1 MAAPALTSDFVAAMA
16 DEYHALR
23 SLAERAAAQVDDGQ
37 FFATLDSEANSIAA
51 LMKHIGGNLNSR
63 WRDFRT
69 TDGEKPDRHRDAE
82 FEPGESRDA
91 VAAIWARGW
100 EVLDGALGA
109 LTPADLAGHV
119 VIRGERKSE
128 REEKNGYREVRYG
141 KFERRFTVPKGI
153 DAEKA
158 EARYDNGVLALT
170 LPLPD
175 APKPKRIAVATSP
188 AEEKKVA

>member
-1 MAAPALTSDFVAAMA
+1 MAEPALASDFVAAIA

-23 SLAERAAAQVDDGQ
+23 SLAERAAAQVDDRQ

-69 TDGEKPDRHRDAE
+69 ADGEKPDRHRDAE

-91 VAAIWARGW
+91 VVATSARRW
-100 EVLDGALGA
+100 EMLDGALGA

-119 VIRGERKSE
+119 VIRGERIALP
-128 REEKNGYREVRYG
+128 R
-141 KFERRFTVPKGI
+141 
-153 DAEKA
+153 
-158 EARYDNGVLALT
+158 ALT
-170 LPLPD
+170 RNLSH
-175 APKPKRIAVATSP
+175 VAGHVHQLVLLAKHWTGPSWKTLSIP
-188 AEEKKVA
+188 RGMSEQARLEGMSGASGPRA

>member
-1 MAAPALTSDFVAAMA
+1 MGESGSAGDFVAAMA
-16 DEYHALR
+16 DEYRALR

-91 VAAIWARGW
+91 IVAIWVRGW
-100 EVLDGALGA
+100 GMLEGALGA

-119 VIRGERKSE
+119 VIRGERIALPRALVRNLSHVAGHVHQLVLLAKHWRGPSWKTLSIPRGMSE
-128 REEKNGYREVRYG
+128 QARIE
-141 KFERRFTVPKGI
+141 GI
-153 DAEKA
+153 S
-158 EARYDNGVLALT
+158 G
-170 LPLPD
+170 
-175 APKPKRIAVATSP
+175 ATGP
-188 AEEKKVA
+188 RA

>member
-1 MAAPALTSDFVAAMA
+1 MAEARPAVDFVAAMA

-82 FEPGESRDA
+82 FDPGASRDA
-91 VAAIWARGW
+91 VAAAWARGW
-100 EVLDGALGA
+100 ETLDGALGG
-109 LTPADLAGHV
+109 LTPADLAGDV
-119 VIRGERKSE
+119 VIRGERIALP
-128 REEKNGYREVRYG
+128 R
-141 KFERRFTVPKGI
+141 
-153 DAEKA
+153 
-158 EARYDNGVLALT
+158 ALT
-170 LPLPD
+170 RNLSH
-175 APKPKRIAVATSP
+175 VAGHVHQLVLLAKHWTGPSWKTLSIP
-188 AEEKKVA
+188 RGMSEQARLEGMSGAAGPRA

>member
-1 MAAPALTSDFVAAMA
+1 MGESGTAGDFVAAMA

-69 TDGEKPDRHRDAE
+69 TDGEKPDRDREGE

-91 VAAIWARGW
+91 VVAAWAQGW
-100 EVLDGALGA
+100 ERLDGALGA

-119 VIRGERKSE
+119 VIRGERIALPRALARNLSHVAGHVHQLVLLAKHWKGPSWKTLSIPRGMSE
-128 REEKNGYREVRYG
+128 QARL
-141 KFERRFTVPKGI
+141 KGI
-153 DAEKA
+153 T
-158 EARYDNGVLALT
+158 G
-170 LPLPD
+170 
-175 APKPKRIAVATSP
+175 ATGP
-188 AEEKKVA
+188 RA

>member
-1 MAAPALTSDFVAAMA
+1 MGESGSAGDFVAAMA

-23 SLAERAAAQVDDGQ
+23 SLAERAAAQVDDRQ

-51 LMKHIGGNLNSR
+51 LMKHVGGNLNSR

-91 VAAIWARGW
+91 VVATWAQGW
-100 EVLDGALGA
+100 GMLEGALGA

-119 VIRGERKSE
+119 VIRGERIALPRALARNLSHVAGHVHQLVLLAKHWRGSSWKTLSIPRGMSE
-128 REEKNGYREVRYG
+128 QARLE
-141 KFERRFTVPKGI
+141 GI
-153 DAEKA
+153 T
-158 EARYDNGVLALT
+158 G
-170 LPLPD
+170 
-175 APKPKRIAVATSP
+175 ATGP
-188 AEEKKVA
+188 RA

>member
-1 MAAPALTSDFVAAMA
+1 MGESGSAGDFVAAMA

-69 TDGEKPDRHRDAE
+69 TDGEKPDRDRDGE

-91 VAAIWARGW
+91 VVATWAQGW
-100 EVLDGALGA
+100 ERLDGALGA

-119 VIRGERKSE
+119 VIRGERIALPRALSRNLSHVAGHVHQLVLLAKHWRGPSWKTLSIPRGMSE
-128 REEKNGYREVRYG
+128 QARL
-141 KFERRFTVPKGI
+141 KGI
-153 DAEKA
+153 T
-158 EARYDNGVLALT
+158 G
-170 LPLPD
+170 
-175 APKPKRIAVATSP
+175 ATGP
-188 AEEKKVA
+188 RA